1 MVWGSMV
8 CGESPA
14 RMGPRGAKKN
24 FTKIFVN
31 YHLERLS
38 LIPFVNVGHPAPT
51 KAWGTPFVP
60 MPGTVAC

>member
-38 LIPFVNVGHPAPT
+38 LIPFVNV
-51 KAWGTPFVP
+51 VP
-60 MPGTVAC
+60 PRAN